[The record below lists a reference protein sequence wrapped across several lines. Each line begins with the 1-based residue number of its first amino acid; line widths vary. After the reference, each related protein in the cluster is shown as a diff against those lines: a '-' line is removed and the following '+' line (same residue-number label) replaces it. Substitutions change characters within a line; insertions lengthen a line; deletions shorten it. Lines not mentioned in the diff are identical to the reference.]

1 MYTNLF
7 TGLVKGN
14 NYENVATLIECELIP
29 QFQKQRGW
37 KGWRLVINQDSNKLA
52 FLTYWYSK
60 EDFLTL
66 AESGLFQEQ
75 LSKIYPLIDHSSK
88 QDFFHLN

>member
-7 TGLVKGN
+7 TGLVKGDN
-14 NYENVATLIECELIP
+14 SENLATLIEGELIP
-29 QFQKQRGW
+29 QLQKHRGW
-37 KGWRLVINQDSNKLA
+37 KGWRLVINQDNNKLA

-75 LSKIYPLIDHSSK
+75 LGKIYPLIDHSSK
-88 QDFFHLN
+88 QNFFNLN

>member
-1 MYTNLF
+1 MYTNLI

-14 NYENVATLIECELIP
+14 NYENVATLIEYELIP

-37 KGWRLVINQDSNKLA
+37 KGWRLVINQDNHKLA

-66 AESGLFQEQ
+66 AESGLLQEE
-75 LSKIYPLIDHSSK
+75 LGKIYPLIDHSSK
-88 QDFFHLN
+88 QDFFYLN